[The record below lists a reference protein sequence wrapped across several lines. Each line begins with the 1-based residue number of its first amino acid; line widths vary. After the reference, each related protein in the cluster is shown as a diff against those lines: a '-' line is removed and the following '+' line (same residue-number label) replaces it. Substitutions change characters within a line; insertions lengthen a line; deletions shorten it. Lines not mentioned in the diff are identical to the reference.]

1 MSLKTP
7 GPPALMMPPSVA
19 WRSAA
24 GAGLV
29 LVALQFPTLGRPAL
43 SRSPIAMPE
52 QARLRLDPN
61 VATREE
67 LMLLPRIG
75 PALADAIIEYRKS
88 TGPGPAFRC
97 AEDLDHVHRIG
108 PATVE
113 QLRPVLCF
121 SPTRAFDSEAEV
133 RAP

>member
-1 MSLKTP
+1 MRLATSDSLVMLTP
-7 GPPALMMPPSVA
+7 PRVV
-19 WRSAA
+19 WRSAV
-24 GAGLV
+24 GVGVV
-29 LVALQFPTLGRPAL
+29 LLILQFLTVGRSAPRESLGVV
-43 SRSPIAMPE
+43 PE

-75 PALADAIIEYRKS
+75 PALADAIIEYRES
-88 TGPGPAFRC
+88 AESGPVFLC
-97 AEDLDHVHRIG
+97 AEDLDNVHRIG

-113 QLRPVLCF
+113 QLRPLLCF
-121 SPTRAFDSEAEV
+121 PPTRAHDGDPEV